1 MKSIIISIIQIL
13 FLVSPVSASERE
25 TDYIVTFYPES
36 GSILQNISCKIV
48 FTAEGIDKKKIS
60 ITGVIINERG
70 DTVQSVKTLLPGI
83 GYFHIYANPGE
94 RYILKCE
101 NRDRIRK
108 NFYLPMMSENGFGLK
123 IIENKEQWLLSV
135 INSSREVPMKLLY
148 LVAQSEDSIF
158 FQKVWNPK
166 DSYLVFDKKHFPKG
180 ISSFALVDS
189 MKNLLCGR
197 VVLNIQEQ
205 TDFQSLPPDFRM
217 GLLPLKNQ
225 IDSDPS
231 RLSLAWDLIAMKLED
246 TTNKNLS
253 QPNPDIWKTVNL
265 DEVSII
271 ASMRRKQKY
280 NGLYSGSLPSS
291 RVIYRQNIEQ
301 WHIQDMRSLLY
312 LLGSVNISWYV
323 VDHVYKECVFIQDY
337 GAISFQTDPVKNY
350 EPPLFVVDD
359 VPYQNYDILSFPV
372 TEIEEIFILKGVD
385 AAIYGPKGKRGII
398 VVTTKR
404 NKPPYEK

>member
-166 DSYLVFDKKHFPKG
+166 DSYLVFDKKHFPKV
-180 ISSFALVDS
+180 ISFLQLSKQSAISHRATASKFSKVVICIRSFLQILYHS
-189 MKNLLCGR
+189 ITTK
-197 VVLNIQEQ
+197 VVAINIQVSEAVIQ
-205 TDFQSLPPDFRM
+205 DVFPYHSSITS
-217 GLLPLKNQ
+217 
-225 IDSDPS
+225 
-231 RLSLAWDLIAMKLED
+231 LSLLKHE
-246 TTNKNLS
+246 
-253 QPNPDIWKTVNL
+253 
-265 DEVSII
+265 
-271 ASMRRKQKY
+271 
-280 NGLYSGSLPSS
+280 
-291 RVIYRQNIEQ
+291 
-301 WHIQDMRSLLY
+301 
-312 LLGSVNISWYV
+312 
-323 VDHVYKECVFIQDY
+323 VFIIQLT
-337 GAISFQTDPVKNY
+337 INILHSFTFEKAY
-350 EPPLFVVDD
+350 K
-359 VPYQNYDILSFPV
+359 I
-372 TEIEEIFILKGVD
+372 IE
-385 AAIYGPKGKRGII
+385 
-398 VVTTKR
+398 
-404 NKPPYEK
+404 

>member
-158 FQKVWNPK
+158 FQSNNCFISLLARLNKIFPFFLI
-166 DSYLVFDKKHFPKG
+166 SDKSG
-180 ISSFALVDS
+180 CVS
-189 MKNLLCGR
+189 R
-197 VVLNIQEQ
+197 
-205 TDFQSLPPDFRM
+205 DFQYSNMESVP
-217 GLLPLKNQ
+217 
-225 IDSDPS
+225 
-231 RLSLAWDLIAMKLED
+231 
-246 TTNKNLS
+246 
-253 QPNPDIWKTVNL
+253 
-265 DEVSII
+265 VSG
-271 ASMRRKQKY
+271 
-280 NGLYSGSLPSS
+280 NETLPSN
-291 RVIYRQNIEQ
+291 R
-301 WHIQDMRSLLY
+301 
-312 LLGSVNISWYV
+312 
-323 VDHVYKECVFIQDY
+323 Y
-337 GAISFQTDPVKNY
+337 GLMPS
-350 EPPLFVVDD
+350 
-359 VPYQNYDILSFPV
+359 
-372 TEIEEIFILKGVD
+372 KG
-385 AAIYGPKGKRGII
+385 
-398 VVTTKR
+398 R
-404 NKPPYEK
+404 NNP